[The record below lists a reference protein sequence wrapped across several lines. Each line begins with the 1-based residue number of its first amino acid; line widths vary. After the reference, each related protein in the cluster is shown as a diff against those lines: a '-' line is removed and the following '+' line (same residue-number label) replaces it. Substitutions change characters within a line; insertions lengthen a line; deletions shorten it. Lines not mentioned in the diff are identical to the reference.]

1 MSATTIYL
9 QNTPLI
15 HSHYVLCVTQCHC
28 CRYSREPGY
37 EKSGT
42 AGERQMYA
50 DKIQFYCMERGVVDL
65 TLWCLKRSL
74 GAEHN
79 ASEYAQGYMQFSP
92 LIKANTWLFRHRLE
106 ARIIELEQRRS
117 EGTPFVRVGF
127 EHGDS
132 DMGGLTGGCASASCC
147 FKSSC
152 CCRVLSTSSP
162 PPPLLPT
169 PSGTPRFAFS
179 RLRSSIASM
188 EQLFQD
194 ELTMWRQVSFTT
206 PFAETL
212 KP

>member
-1 MSATTIYL
+1 VSTATIHL

-15 HSHYVLCVTQCHC
+15 HSHHVFCVTQCLC

-37 EKSGT
+37 EESGT

-79 ASEYAQGYMQFSP
+79 PSEYDQGYTQFAP

-106 ARIIELEQRRS
+106 ARIVELEQRRS
-117 EGTPFVRVGF
+117 EGAPFVRVGF

-132 DMGGLTGGCASASCC
+132 DMGGLTGGCALALCC

-152 CCRVLSTSSP
+152 CCRVLNTSLPPSP
-162 PPPLLPT
+162 PPPSRT
-169 PSGTPRFAFS
+169 RRFAFS

-194 ELTMWRQVSFTT
+194 ELTMWRQVPFTT
-206 PFAETL
+206 STKESL